1 MILRWT
7 CGAAAILAIVL
18 AGNAAGKDKSPA
30 LSTREIYEISL
41 SRTSGY
47 LLTAHGRTVIEAHSG
62 CGGTHTVQRSLSD
75 TTYKDGRP
83 IRTDFIIDTRE
94 SADGRTLNFHVR
106 NTQSGNG
113 MEVHDGAARL
123 DSSGAGRVTFTS
135 KERPLVLPRGT
146 VFPAAFARAML
157 EAAFRGHDLQNHTVF
172 QGGGRD
178 ALVTAAVRIGSPV
191 SRPRELARDPAG
203 LLKGRV
209 WPILISYFPER
220 GELPASEVAAH
231 LYANGVLGSLS
242 LVYQQFTLRVK
253 LVRVERLRSGC

>member
-1 MILRWT
+1 MILRCT

-47 LLTAHGRTVIEAHSG
+47 LLTAHGRTVIETHSG

-94 SADGRTLNFHVR
+94 SADGRTLRFHVR

-146 VFPAAFARAML
+146 VFPAAFSRATL
-157 EAAFRGHDLQNHTVF
+157 EAAFRGHDLQNQTVF

-178 ALVTAAVRIGSPV
+178 TLVTAAVRVGSPV
-191 SRPRELARDPAG
+191 SRPRELARDPAR
-203 LLKGRV
+203 LLKGQVR
-209 WPILISYFPER
+209 PILISYFPER

-231 LYANGVLGSLS
+231 LYANGLLGSLS
-242 LVYQQFTLRVK
+242 LVYPQFTLRAK
-253 LVRVERLRSGC
+253 LVRVERLPSAC